1 MPPLFVDCAKGC
13 RQRIDESM
21 TQTGNHVGMDG

>member
-21 TQTGNHVGMDG
+21 AQTVNHVGMDG